1 MFKNFL
7 ENKKLLSDIILI
19 AVLLVI
25 SLSAFLIF
33 YIGRVEGSYVE
44 VSVDNEVVAT
54 YSLSI
59 NGVYH
64 INNGTN
70 ILVIEDGKAYLEY
83 SKCPD
88 QTCVFGKSIHGNKIH
103 YVNQIIVCAPN
114 RVQIKIIGEEEGI
127 DF

>member
-1 MFKNFL
+1 MLKKIL

-19 AVLLVI
+19 GVLLII
-25 SLSAFLIF
+25 SLSVFLVF
-33 YIGRVEGSYVE
+33 YIGKVEGSYVE

-70 ILVIEDGKAYLEY
+70 VLVIEDGKAYLQY

-114 RVQIKIIGEEEGI
+114 SVQIKIIGEEEEI